1 MRGRPLSDHDGSVAD
16 LCQRPEHVTSEW
28 LTDVLRSS
36 GVLGDAAAI
45 ESFESVPVGTGQ
57 MADSVRFLLNC
68 KGDESAAPRSV
79 VAKFASTDPTSR
91 ATGLS
96 LRSYEIEVRFY
107 QQVADT
113 VGIRTAR
120 CHYADIEVIDKGG
133 WIGDRLAVFNQALEV
148 HRQCF
153 TEIAEGLSDGFAG
166 ADVRQQARH
175 QDGAP
180 ACAEGRCGQPDPA

>member
-1 MRGRPLSDHDGSVAD
+1 MSDHDGLVAD

-28 LTDVLRSS
+28 LTDVLHSS
-36 GVLGDAAAI
+36 GVLGAAAVI

-68 KGDESAAPRSV
+68 KGDESDAPRSV

-107 QQVADT
+107 RELAGT
-113 VGIRTAR
+113 VGIRTPA
-120 CHYADIEVIDKGG
+120 CHHAAVDPDTG
-133 WIGDRLAVFNQALEV
+133 WFTLVLED
-148 HRQCF
+148 
-153 TEIAEGLSDGFAG
+153 L
-166 ADVRQQARH
+166 
-175 QDGAP
+175 AP
-180 ACAEGRCGQPDPA
+180 AVRRWRLSTGRPRPPARR